1 MLKWLPVSL
10 GPPTSF
16 YLAQG
21 SNNRGSQR
29 AGTHSSLHPTV
40 QGTPSQGQVRELG
53 GWSSATELHR
63 PEPRTPTAT
72 ATAPPLGPT
81 PMAPTQSPQ
90 QWHGVTSALAFV

>member
-10 GPPTSF
+10 GPPQVF
-16 YLAQG
+16 AWH
-21 SNNRGSQR
+21 R
-29 AGTHSSLHPTV
+29 APITGVPKGLEHSSLHPTV
-40 QGTPSQGQVRELG
+40 KGTPSQGQVRELG
-53 GWSSATELHR
+53 GWSSAEELHR